1 MLRNDC
7 RAEVFSPA
15 IISVKLSAP
24 PRTAANLSDIRLSW
38 HLASLGLAGPGDLDV
53 EQAQEEEHCCKLS
66 VFIHLHQTQ
75 DQKNY
80 YHVESPVDEPREVA
94 TAAGATNKQ

>member
-24 PRTAANLSDIRLSW
+24 PRTAANLSDIRLSG

-53 EQAQEEEHCCKLS
+53 EQGTEHCCKLS
-66 VFIHLHQTQ
+66 VFIHLHQ
-75 DQKNY
+75 KI
-80 YHVESPVDEPREVA
+80 
-94 TAAGATNKQ
+94 KKIIIL